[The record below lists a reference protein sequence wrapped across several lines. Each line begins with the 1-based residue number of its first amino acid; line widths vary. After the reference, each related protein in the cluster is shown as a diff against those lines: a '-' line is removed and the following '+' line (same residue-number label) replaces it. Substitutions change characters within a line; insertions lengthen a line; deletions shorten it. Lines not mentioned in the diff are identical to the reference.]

1 MAGVL
6 LIGSMFVFVFLGF
19 PIAFALGMSCCL
31 YIMTTGSVGMSLVV
45 ESFLNGTNSFT
56 LLAIP
61 FFMLSGEL
69 MISGGISQR
78 LINFCMSLVKD
89 RPGGLAIVTIIASMF
104 FAAISGSGPAT
115 VACIGGIMIPQMI
128 RAGYSKEFSTAAAAA
143 GGALGP
149 IIPPSILFLLYGV
162 ATNTSVAK
170 LFMAGVIPGIL
181 MGVSMILIARKIS
194 IQENYVA
201 PPEVKKELQ
210 QIYDMGF
217 WHNFKEA
224 IWALLVP
231 IIILGGIYSG
241 LFSPTE
247 ASVVASVYALFA
259 GMVIYKELKF
269 KDLPGVFIR
278 TVKSCSFIVIISF
291 STAFANLLTLEG
303 VTMSIANGVLELTQ
317 NKYIILF
324 LINILL
330 LGVGM
335 IMDAAPATIILSPI
349 LLSILQ
355 PLGVNPIQLGVIIV
369 MNLSIGMITPPVG
382 INLFVGCKISKIQ
395 LESTLKYALRLL
407 IYMLVVLVLV
417 TYIPI
422 VSLFLPNLLG

>member
-1 MAGVL
+1 MAGTI
-6 LIGSMFVFVFLGF
+6 LIGGLFVLVFMGF
-19 PIAFALGMSCCL
+19 PIAIALGLVCCL
-31 YIMTTGSVGMSLVV
+31 YSNLFGTIDMSLIV

-61 FFMLSGEL
+61 FFILSGEL
-69 MISGGISQR
+69 MIEGGISQR

-170 LFMAGVIPGIL
+170 LFLAGAFPGIL
-181 MGVSMILIARKIS
+181 LGIAMIIIAKKIS
-194 IQENYVA
+194 VKEKYV
-201 PPEVKKELQ
+201 PGPEVKAELQ
-210 QIYDMGF
+210 KVYDMGF
-217 WHNFKEA
+217 WYNFKEA

-241 LFSPTE
+241 VFSPTE
-247 ASVVASVYALFA
+247 ASVVACVYALFA
-259 GMVIYKELKF
+259 GMFIYKDLKLTN
-269 KDLPGVFIR
+269 LPGVFMR
-278 TVKSCSFIVIISF
+278 AAKSCSFIVIISF
-291 STAFANLLTLEG
+291 STAFAKLLTLEG
-303 VTMSIANGVLELTQ
+303 VTSSIANGVLDMTT
-317 NKYIILF
+317 NKYL
-324 LINILL
+324 
-330 LGVGM
+330 

-349 LLSILQ
+349 LLKIVQ
-355 PLGVNPIQLGVIIV
+355 PLGVDPIQLGVIIV

-395 LESTLKYALRLL
+395 LESTLKFALQLL
-407 IYMLVVLVLV
+407 VYMLVVLALT
-417 TYIPI
+417 TYIPAI
-422 VSLFLPNLLG
+422 SLFLPQMLT

>member
-1 MAGVL
+1 MTGTV
-6 LIGSMFVFVFLGF
+6 LIGSLFCFVFLGF
-19 PIAFALGMSCCL
+19 PIAIALGLSCCL
-31 YIMTTGSVGMSLVV
+31 YVIAFGTGGMTLIV

-115 VACIGGIMIPQMI
+115 VACIGGIMIPQMV
-128 RAGYSKEFSTAAAAA
+128 RAGYSKEFATAAAAA

-170 LFMAGVIPGIL
+170 LFLAGIVPGVL
-181 MGVSMILIARKIS
+181 MGIAMIIIATKIS
-194 IQENYVA
+194 KKENYVPNA
-201 PPEVKKELQ
+201 EVQAELQ
-210 QIYDMGF
+210 EIYDKGLL
-217 WHNFKEA
+217 HNFKEA

-241 LFSPTE
+241 IFSPTE
-247 ASVVASVYALFA
+247 AAIVASVYALIA
-259 GMVIYKELKF
+259 GLFIYRELTV

-278 TVKSCSFIVIISF
+278 AAKGCSFLVIISF
-291 STAFANLLTLEG
+291 STAFAKLLTLEG
-303 VTMSIANGVLELTQ
+303 VTAAIANGVLALTT
-317 NKYIILF
+317 NKYIILIM
-324 LINILL
+324 INLL
-330 LGVGM
+330 LLIVGM

-349 LLSILQ
+349 LLSIVQ
-355 PLGVNPIQLGVIIV
+355 PLGVDPIQLGVIIV
-369 MNLSIGMITPPVG
+369 MNLAIGMITPPVG

-395 LESTLKYALRLL
+395 LESTLKYAVQLL
-407 IYMLVVLVLV
+407 IYMLVVLIMA
-417 TYIPI
+417 TYIPA

>member
-1 MAGVL
+1 MAGGI
-6 LIGSMFVFVFLGF
+6 LIGALFVFVFMGF
-19 PIAFALGMSCCL
+19 PIAFALGLSCLL
-31 YIMTTGSVGMSLVV
+31 YATAFGTIDVSLIV

-61 FFMLSGEL
+61 FFILSGEL

-89 RPGGLAIVTIIASMF
+89 RPGGLAIVTIVASMF

-115 VACIGGIMIPQMI
+115 VACIGGIMIPQMV

-143 GGALGP
+143 GGSLGP

-170 LFMAGVIPGIL
+170 LFLAGVIPGIL
-181 MGVSMILIARKIS
+181 MGLSMIIIARRIS
-194 IQENYVA
+194 VKEKYF
-201 PPEVKKELQ
+201 PSDEVKGELQ
-210 QIYDMGF
+210 KVYDMGF
-217 WHNFKEA
+217 FHNFKEA

-241 LFSPTE
+241 IFSPTE
-247 ASVVASVYALFA
+247 ASIVACVYALIA
-259 GMVIYKELKF
+259 GTLIYKELKL

-278 TVKSCSFIVIISF
+278 SARSCSFIVIISF
-291 STAFANLLTLEG
+291 STAFAKLLTLEG
-303 VTMSIANGVLELTQ
+303 VTASIAEGVLNVTT
-317 NKYIILF
+317 NKFVILI
-324 LINILL
+324 LINLL
-330 LGVGM
+330 LLLVGM

-349 LLSILQ
+349 LLSIVK
-355 PLGVNPIQLGVIIV
+355 PLGVDPIQLGVIII
-369 MNLSIGMITPPVG
+369 MNLSIGMVTPPVG

-395 LESTLKYALRLL
+395 LESTLKYAMPLL
-407 IYMLVVLVLV
+407 AYMLVVLLLV
-417 TYIPI
+417 TYVPQL
-422 VSLFLPNLLG
+422 SLLLPGIFT

>member
-1 MAGVL
+1 MVGL
-6 LIGSMFVFVFLGF
+6 ILIGSLFVFVFLGF
-19 PIAFALGMSCCL
+19 PIAIALGLSCCL
-31 YIMTTGSVGMSLVV
+31 YALMFGTIDVSLIV

-61 FFMLSGEL
+61 FFILAGEL
-69 MISGGISQR
+69 MIGGGISQR

-89 RPGGLAIVTIIASMF
+89 RPGGLGIVTVIASMF

-115 VACIGGIMIPQMI
+115 VACIGGIMIPQMV
-128 RAGYSKEFSTAAAAA
+128 RAGYSKEFSTAVAAA
-143 GGALGP
+143 GGSLGP

-170 LFMAGVIPGIL
+170 LFLAGVIPGIL
-181 MGVSMILIARKIS
+181 MGLAMIIITRRIS
-194 IQENYVA
+194 IKENYV
-201 PPEVKKELQ
+201 PNEEVKAELKE
-210 QIYDMGF
+210 IYDKGF
-217 WHNFKEA
+217 WYNFKEA

-241 LFSPTE
+241 IFSPTE
-247 ASVVASVYALFA
+247 ASVVACVYALFA
-259 GMVIYKELKF
+259 GLFIYKELKF

-278 TVKSCSFIVIISF
+278 AAKSCSFIVIISF
-291 STAFANLLTLEG
+291 STAFAKLLTLEG
-303 VTMSIANGVLELTQ
+303 VTTSIADGVLAITT
-317 NKYIILF
+317 NKFIILI

-330 LGVGM
+330 LIVGM

-349 LLSILQ
+349 LLSIVQ
-355 PLGVNPIQLGVIIV
+355 PLGVDPIQLGTIII

-395 LESTLKYALRLL
+395 LESTLKYALQLL
-407 IYMLVVLVLV
+407 VFMLVVLVGV
-417 TYIPI
+417 TYIPAL
-422 VSLFLPNLLG
+422 SMLLPNLLG